1 MPCGLAMGE
10 SVGDAQVLCPFCETD
25 VSLGFDRRIEA
36 HRKPG
41 TRLLCRGGGMTLTG
55 ARRRRTMLDTVAGP
69 TKQQRAAAKKRA
81 AKRAAAKK
89 TASKA
94 GLGQTKPT
102 IVSGGLP
109 GLGKRR

>member
-1 MPCGLAMGE
+1 MGE
-10 SVGDAQVLCPFCETD
+10 SAGERPGACPFCETD
-25 VSLGFDRRIEA
+25 VSLGLDRRIEA

-55 ARRRRTMLDTVAGP
+55 ARRRHTMLDKVPTQP
-69 TKQQRAAAKKRA
+69 TKQRRAAAKKA
-81 AKRAAAKK
+81 AARRAAAKK
-89 TASKA
+89 AAAKA
-94 GLGQTKPT
+94 ARGQTKPT